1 MNSTKSYKPT
11 IKNGDYLFD
20 SNVEFIRPVEI
31 HFVRMEEFDDP
42 DAYKVLVLSSESC
55 LSINR
60 ESIESVIQSGDTY
73 DLILCTDDA
82 ILEHCP
88 NSQMFP
94 YGSTWL
100 NRGNI
105 KHPDGLGF
113 FDREHKS
120 FQKIDKTLNDVSF
133 LASWYSD
140 IPGYILRQEVWTR
153 QEEIDIPIMFHT
165 SRKAFLDAPNPL
177 PTGEKEDLFY
187 SMYHICIENQ
197 QVPNYFTEKIVD
209 SFLTYTIPVYWGCP
223 NIADYFDPDG
233 MVLFDTVDE
242 LIPKLNSL
250 TFDYYYD
257 RMDVI
262 EKNRKIAE
270 SYANF
275 GDRVA
280 ASIKEKL

>member
-1 MNSTKSYKPT
+1 MNSTKSYKPI

-20 SNVEFIRPVEI
+20 SDVEFIRPTEI

-42 DAYKVLVLSSESC
+42 HAYKVLVLSSESC
-55 LSINR
+55 LSVNR
-60 ESIESVIQSGDTY
+60 ESIESVIQSGDRY
-73 DLILCTDDA
+73 DLILCADDE
-82 ILEHCP
+82 ILEQCP
-88 NSQMFP
+88 NSEMFL

-113 FDREHKS
+113 FDPEHKS

-140 IPGYILRQEVWTR
+140 IPGYRLRQEVWTR

-197 QVPNYFTEKIVD
+197 QVPNYFTEKLID
-209 SFLTYTIPVYWGCP
+209 SFLTYTMPVYWGCP
-223 NIADYFDPDG
+223 NITDYFDPDG
-233 MVLFDTVDE
+233 MILFDTVDE

-257 RMDVI
+257 RMDIV

-280 ASIKEKL
+280 ASIEEKL